1 VKKRLYQNLL
11 LAVFS
16 ILVGFS
22 VVEAVIRYAGAYDQD
37 GNFIIYGR
45 VLKPYHLPVRTMQQ
59 KVDIYAASNHTR
71 LMYDPNLGWTPRPN
85 TRDGLYSYNSQGIR
99 TNPAAPVEYSPSPPP
114 DTLRIVIIGDS
125 YTHGDEVSS
134 DHTWGYFL
142 EKKLQAAGLKAE
154 VINLAVG
161 SYGLDQA
168 FLRWDMLGRALSPDI
183 VILGLQLENVQRNV
197 NLLKPLYQL
206 NTGLPFSKP
215 RYILTNGELVLI
227 NVPTLPPEQIPAVL
241 AQPTA
246 WPLIDR
252 DYFYKPEDYQE
263 RLWLN
268 SRLVGLALE
277 VTSPVETQPIFYD
290 LKQEPA
296 TLTIK
301 IIATFKN
308 RIKDSGSDFLMV
320 HIPIILD
327 LMRLSCDQELIYADL
342 LAEIEMDNG
351 VVRPQ
356 EALLAEA
363 RASSLFSLFM
373 PGGHYSARSNEII
386 ADAIAKRILMMKN
399 KPGD

>member
-1 VKKRLYQNLL
+1 MAEVVVR
-11 LAVFS
+11 
-16 ILVGFS
+16 S
-22 VVEAVIRYAGAYDQD
+22 VGAYDQD

-45 VLKPYHLPVRTMQQ
+45 VLKPYHLPVRTMQK
-59 KVDIYAASNHTR
+59 KVDIYAASDHTR

-85 TRDGLYSYNSQGIR
+85 ARDGLYRYNSQGIR
-99 TNPAAPVEYSPSPPP
+99 INPAAPIEYSASPPP

-125 YTHGDEVSS
+125 YTHGDEVPF

-142 EKKLQAAGLKAE
+142 EKKLQAAGLKVE

-168 FLRWDMLGRALSPDI
+168 FLRWDLLGRDLSPDI

-215 RYILTNGELVLI
+215 RYIVTDGELTLI

-241 AQPTA
+241 ARPTA
-246 WPLIDR
+246 WPLIDHE
-252 DYFYKPEDYQE
+252 YFYRTEDYQGH
-263 RLWLN
+263 LWLN
-268 SRLVGLALE
+268 SRLVGLMME

-290 LKQEPA
+290 LTQEPA
-296 TLTIK
+296 NLTLK
-301 IIATFKN
+301 IITTFKN
-308 RIKDSGSDFLMV
+308 RAKDSGSDFLMV

-327 LMRLSCDQELIYADL
+327 LIRLSFGQKLIYADL
-342 LAEIEMDNG
+342 LAEIEADNV

-356 EALLAEA
+356 EALLEEA

-373 PGGHYSARSNEII
+373 PGGHYSARGNEII
-386 ADAIAKRILMMKN
+386 AGTIAQHILTMKN
-399 KPGD
+399 RP